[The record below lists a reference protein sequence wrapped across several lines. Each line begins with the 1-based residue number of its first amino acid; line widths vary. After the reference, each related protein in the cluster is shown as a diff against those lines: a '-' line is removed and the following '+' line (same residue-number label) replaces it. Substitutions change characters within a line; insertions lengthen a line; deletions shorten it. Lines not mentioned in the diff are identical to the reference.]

1 MRGRSGVVVEEELS
15 ARTAAAAPEMD
26 VGVRV
31 RGTGAASRVVER
43 RAVWRR

>member
-15 ARTAAAAPEMD
+15 ARTAAAAAPEMD

-31 RGTGAASRVVER
+31 RGAASRVVER